1 MLHKVKAIVLRAT
14 RYSETSVIALMYT
27 DLFGMQSYMINGV
40 RKQKAK
46 ITAAMLQPLCLV
58 DAEVYHKPQGD
69 IQRLNELRL
78 DPVLHGLLSDPGRS
92 VVAMFAAEMLSR
104 AIREEEGQQELFDYL
119 SHHIQVLDI
128 HPQPLYALLQ
138 LLLGLSAL
146 LGFRPEPRREG
157 GNWLNLSEGRFEA
170 QRDQRSAYAR
180 PESADQFALLLHQ
193 SITDRLEVHRNTL
206 RDVVLLYQLH
216 LPGFKPPKAT
226 EMLEEIYFSRSVG

>member
-1 MLHKVKAIVLRAT
+1 MLHKVKAIVLRTT

-46 ITAAMLQPLCLV
+46 ITAGMLQPLCLV
-58 DAEVYHKPQGD
+58 DAEVYHKTQGD

-78 DPVLHGLLSDPGRS
+78 EPVLNGILSDPSRG
-92 VVAMFAAEMLSR
+92 VVAMFAAEVLTR

-119 SHHIQVLDI
+119 SHHIQLLDI
-128 HPQPLYALLQ
+128 HPQPLFALLQ
-138 LLLGLSAL
+138 LLLGLSAR
-146 LGFRPEPRREG
+146 LGFQPEARGAG
-157 GNWLNLSEGRFEA
+157 GNWLNLTEGRFEA

-180 PESADQFALLLHQ
+180 PESADQIAVLLDQRLLNK
-193 SITDRLEVHRNTL
+193 LEVKRNTL
-206 RDVVLLYQLH
+206 RDMLLLYQLH

-226 EMLEEIYFSRSVG
+226 DMLEELFFMA